1 MDAWQLEAAGYTTML
16 QAWDFVPGSNFVLEI
31 DKAAQQ
37 AKRTIAVLS
46 PSYLAASFP
55 QPEWG
60 SAFADD
66 PTGAERKLLPM
77 RVAECDPPGLLGQ
90 IVHIDLVGL
99 DEQQARERLLDGTRE
114 RLKPSEPPVFPGTG
128 HAGEAA
134 PSFPGEH
141 EQTQTPAAAGPAPS
155 TPGPATWVK
164 IDDVIT
170 AVEELDDASET
181 ITLKGRLDEETLR
194 RLDAL
199 RQRGSG
205 NPRGREYFLGQ
216 TLPASLR
223 LLEHMADPGLDR
235 HALAQAFVLDDP
247 AAREIIRLLLVEA
260 LLGKAPHRRSPA
272 SSSAPAKEI
281 PARS

>member
-66 PTGAERKLLPM
+66 PTAARRKLVPV
-77 RVAECDPPGLLGQ
+77 RVAECHPPGLLGQ
-90 IVHIDLVGL
+90 IVHTDLIGL
-99 DEQQARERLLDGTRE
+99 EEAQVRERLLAGMRE
-114 RLKPSEPPVFPGTG
+114 RLKPSEAPAFPGADR
-128 HAGEAA
+128 AGEAS
-134 PSFPGEH
+134 PSFPGER
-141 EQTQTPAAAGPAPS
+141 EQTHASAIAAPATQSAGPR
-155 TPGPATWVK
+155 TWVK

-170 AVEELDDASET
+170 AVDKLDDTGET
-181 ITLKGRLDEETLR
+181 ITLKGHLDEETLR